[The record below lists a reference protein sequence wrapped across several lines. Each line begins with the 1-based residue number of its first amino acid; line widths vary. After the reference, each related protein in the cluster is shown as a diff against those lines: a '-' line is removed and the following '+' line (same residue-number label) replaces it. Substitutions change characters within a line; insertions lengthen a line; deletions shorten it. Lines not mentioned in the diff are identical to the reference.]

1 MLDAFDTVGPSRL
14 FIFVNYIYSTNTLAL
29 LLVVDRPRS
38 EQAHSAVKYPGGV
51 GYTLALTRSRAIS
64 R

>member
-14 FIFVNYIYSTNTLAL
+14 LIYVNYIYSTNTLAL
-29 LLVVDRPRS
+29 LLVVDRPRF
-38 EQAHSAVKYPGGV
+38 EQAYSTVKYPGGV
-51 GYTLALTRSRAIS
+51 GYTLALTSSRAIS